1 MFCQS
6 HHSPELKELL
16 AAELDLVLQTSDS
29 AYDKVNIP
37 GPGTQC
43 WFAFIFYF
51 FSKDV
56 LGIWR
61 HNPGDFECLIPQI
74 IF

>member
-1 MFCQS
+1 MFCWS
-6 HHSPELKELL
+6 HSTELKGLL

-43 WFAFIFYF
+43 WFAFIF
-51 FSKDV
+51 FSKV
-56 LGIWR
+56 CGGFGGIIQ
-61 HNPGDFECLIPQI
+61 ETLSA
-74 IF
+74 